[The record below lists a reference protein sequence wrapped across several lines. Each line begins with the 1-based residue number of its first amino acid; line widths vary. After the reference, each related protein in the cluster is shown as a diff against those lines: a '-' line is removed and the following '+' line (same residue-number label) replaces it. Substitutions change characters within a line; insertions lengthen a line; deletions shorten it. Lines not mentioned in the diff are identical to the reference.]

1 LGADRCCMI
10 IDSHPVVRLGI
21 RRLLEPSW
29 DFEELPDGRGAVE
42 LLSSVGSFEVAI
54 VEMRAA
60 GDSSPSGT
68 TTIRSLLHHQ
78 PGLGV
83 VAHGGRS
90 DRHAIGEALNAGA
103 SAYVSKRSSPSTMR
117 SAIDEV
123 LSFNSFIDPDV
134 ESGSGKRSAVTPRQR
149 QILQM
154 FADGLST
161 QEAAKRLGL
170 SAETVRTHAK
180 ATLPRLGARDRA
192 HAVAIALRSSLID

>member
-1 LGADRCCMI
+1 MI

-29 DFEELPDGRGAVE
+29 DFEELADGRGAVE

-60 GDSSPSGT
+60 SKSAPSGT
-68 TTIRSLLHHQ
+68 ATIRTLLRHQ

-90 DRHAIGEALNAGA
+90 DRHAIGEALDAGA
-103 SAYVSKRSSPSTMR
+103 SAYVSKRSSPNTMR
-117 SAIDEV
+117 SAVDEV

-134 ESGSGKRSAVTPRQR
+134 ESGSGERPPVTPRQR

-161 QEAAKRLGL
+161 EEAAKRLGL